1 MTSERRNRNLT
12 RDGILKMLSTEE
24 AASVTSA
31 ETAAP
36 LMDGEVYVDLMRL
49 DQGVRRARGET
60 TPMRPVLPKK
70 AVHEKTWAS
79 IVQRIAALQDAARGS
94 KS

>member
-1 MTSERRNRNLT
+1 MTSDRRNRNLG
-12 RDGILKMLSTEE
+12 RDDILKLLSDEE
-24 AASVTSA
+24 AVSVTSA

-36 LMDGEVYVDLMRL
+36 LADGDVYVDLMRL

-60 TPMRPVLPKK
+60 TPTRPVVRKK
-70 AVHEKTWAS
+70 AVQEKTWAT
-79 IVQRIAALQDAARGS
+79 IVQRIAVLHSTARDS